1 MFEHLQHL
9 LHVWKAINC
18 QVSATIELTLPPLSK
33 CQVSYF
39 EISAEYEYE
48 SFVITLL
55 FFLSKG
61 HITYSILF
69 RLLQKFET
77 SKFLF
82 CFEKAKHFFPITTI
96 S

>member
-18 QVSATIELTLPPLSK
+18 QVSATIEHTLPPLSK

-39 EISAEYEYE
+39 EISAEYE

-55 FFLSKG
+55 FFSLKRPYYIYLFT
-61 HITYSILF
+61 HTLF

-77 SKFLF
+77 SK
-82 CFEKAKHFFPITTI
+82 
-96 S
+96 

>member
-18 QVSATIELTLPPLSK
+18 QVSATIEHTLPPLSK

-39 EISAEYEYE
+39 EISAEYE

-55 FFLSKG
+55 FFSQKAIL
-61 HITYSILF
+61 HILPCLDYCRNLKHLNI
-69 RLLQKFET
+69 
-77 SKFLF
+77 F
-82 CFEKAKHFFPITTI
+82 CFEKAKQLFF

>member
-18 QVSATIELTLPPLSK
+18 QVSATIEHTLPPLSK

-39 EISAEYEYE
+39 EISAEYE

-61 HITYSILF
+61 HIIYFTLF

-77 SKFLF
+77 SKYFLF
-82 CFEKAKHFFPITTI
+82 
-96 S
+96 

>member
-1 MFEHLQHL
+1 MFKNLQHL

-18 QVSATIELTLPPLSK
+18 QVSASMEHTLPPLSK

-39 EISAEYEYE
+39 EISAEYE

-55 FFLSKG
+55 FSRKRPYYIYLLT
-61 HITYSILF
+61 HTLF

-77 SKFLF
+77 SKQFFVLR
-82 CFEKAKHFFPITTI
+82 KLNNFFP
-96 S
+96 